1 VAASGHGHTYT
12 LSARGRGRQFS
23 TRTLKPRLRCP
34 KYVVRRL
41 SPPNRIHGTR
51 RFVDRQHLRYRD
63 SAQAASSLAADVEI
77 ADVPLALSL
86 MRQLLELHT
95 QTGRFTQ
102 FVLTIPGNLGTTDSH
117 ESTLRSYSFAQYTP
131 HSKPANTVG
140 HFALCPN
147 ESVHGCKCTYTTE
160 A

>member
-12 LSARGRGRQFS
+12 LSTRGRGRQFS

-63 SAQAASSLAADVEI
+63 SAQAASSLGADVEI

-86 MRQLLELHT
+86 MRQLTRAPHPNGT
-95 QTGRFTQ
+95 FHAVCFDDPRKF
-102 FVLTIPGNLGTTDSH
+102 GNDGFSRVNAALLL
-117 ESTLRSYSFAQYTP
+117 LRPIHPPLKTRQ
-131 HSKPANTVG
+131 HG
-140 HFALCPN
+140 WALRAMS
-147 ESVHGCKCTYTTE
+147 E
-160 A
+160 